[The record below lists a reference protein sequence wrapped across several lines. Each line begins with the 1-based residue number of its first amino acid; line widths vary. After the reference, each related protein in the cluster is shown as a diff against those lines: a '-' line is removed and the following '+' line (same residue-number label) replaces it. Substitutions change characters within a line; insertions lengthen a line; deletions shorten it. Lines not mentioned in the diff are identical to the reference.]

1 MVIFSFVCI
10 SYTKINKAKSKKVMR
25 LAENESR
32 QIGLKFEALVELS
45 PKRSGAGYLHHLID
59 FFA

>member
-1 MVIFSFVCI
+1 MVIFSFVRI

-32 QIGLKFEALVELS
+32 QIGLKFEALVELMKLKYY
-45 PKRSGAGYLHHLID
+45 KRSEVIFAG
-59 FFA
+59 